1 MDIGADKKSS
11 NENDEKSTDQPCIK
25 RVQFH
30 LQRGSSFELSEQKV
44 HDFFSKNYGQ
54 VKTVGYN
61 SSSGKGTVEFASE
74 IEKNMLDKEIE
85 IGDCSVYTCR
95 RIGDLSEESVQTQIL
110 LESQQLPVGW
120 ERSMI
125 LRNHFEKFG
134 KVAGVVFI
142 GSRDGNN
149 RAIIG
154 FEDKE
159 TVERLV
165 GVTEIINGSKVDIQR
180 VNSETVKWNK

>member
-1 MDIGADKKSS
+1 
-11 NENDEKSTDQPCIK
+11 
-25 RVQFH
+25 
-30 LQRGSSFELSEQKV
+30 
-44 HDFFSKNYGQ
+44 
-54 VKTVGYN
+54 
-61 SSSGKGTVEFASE
+61 
-74 IEKNMLDKEIE
+74 
-85 IGDCSVYTCR
+85 
-95 RIGDLSEESVQTQIL
+95 
-110 LESQQLPVGW
+110 
-120 ERSMI
+120 MI